1 MRTIVLVVATLT
13 LLYIATAQAASV
25 TLRDCLARAAAANSV
40 LKVAAYDE
48 QIAAESIN
56 VANSGYLPRIDL
68 QAGYIAQREPQ
79 SVKFGPNKLTTQQAD
94 FGFLNLSLYETL
106 YDFGRT
112 ASRRQQAVF
121 AKEAVHH
128 GYRGQEQDVFL
139 QVVRAYYGL
148 LEGGKILAATE
159 EEVKQM
165 SAHQRVAQNFYDQG
179 VVTRNDLLQAEVKLA
194 NSKQKRLVAANNVDN
209 GWLLLN
215 YLTGQSS
222 GNRGDL
228 DELVER
234 EELADEKLMIEIA
247 LRKRPDIAA
256 LKKNIETDEALVK
269 ESKSGYYPELFA
281 KLALDYVQNNKV
293 EEQAIMAA
301 TIGFK
306 VNLYDGLATSSHL
319 RQAVKIRG
327 QDEERLRELE
337 AKIRLDLQTALND
350 LNVARAQIAVT
361 EQAIGQSEENL
372 RINTD
377 RYLEKVGTATEV
389 IDAQTLLTQTKTAYF
404 RSVYDYQLATA
415 RVKKV
420 LGEL

>member
-1 MRTIVLVVATLT
+1 
-13 LLYIATAQAASV
+13 
-25 TLRDCLARAAAANSV
+25 
-40 LKVAAYDE
+40 
-48 QIAAESIN
+48 
-56 VANSGYLPRIDL
+56 
-68 QAGYIAQREPQ
+68 
-79 SVKFGPNKLTTQQAD
+79 LTTQQAD